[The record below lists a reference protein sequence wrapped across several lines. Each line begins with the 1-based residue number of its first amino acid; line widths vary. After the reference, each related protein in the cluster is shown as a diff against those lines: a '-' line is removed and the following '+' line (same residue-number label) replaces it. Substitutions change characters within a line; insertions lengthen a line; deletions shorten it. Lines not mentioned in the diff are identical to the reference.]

1 MNSPSLLT
9 SALTCYL
16 EACAKSRL
24 DSPVCVF
31 QLMHPLQTGP
41 SLAATV
47 AFVKYLAFFSFS
59 QKVWSNTDETYDLN
73 LWKWYCHIDS
83 MHCST
88 KQSVQPCRNVCL
100 CCCCNWMTC
109 CATKTRTHWLSS
121 SLFYIVC
128 YCRKYHLKQITPTL
142 SALNLSEITPQV
154 IRRC

>member
-59 QKVWSNTDETYDLN
+59 QKVWSNTDEMMSDIVTLIRCTVAPN
-73 LWKWYCHIDS
+73 K
-83 MHCST
+83 
-88 KQSVQPCRNVCL
+88 V
-100 CCCCNWMTC
+100 
-109 CATKTRTHWLSS
+109 S
-121 SLFYIVC
+121 SLVEMYV
-128 YCRKYHLKQITPTL
+128 Y
-142 SALNLSEITPQV
+142 AAVV
-154 IRRC
+154 IG